1 MTSSKRLAYWLK
13 QASEEVIARR
23 YIIEGEALGQKMVE
37 ASDVILDLLHKSSYR
52 HKGLV
57 EFLTGIICGVP
68 VGCAL
73 ILLLQS
79 LVR

>member
-1 MTSSKRLAYWLK
+1 MSKRLAHWLK
-13 QASEEVIARR
+13 RASDEVIARR
-23 YIIEGEALGQKMVE
+23 YIIEGEVLGQKMVE
-37 ASDVILDLLHKSSYR
+37 ASDVILDLLHKNSYR

-73 ILLLQS
+73 ILLLQR